1 MSAWSDD
8 DEVTPRVEPAG
19 ARDDS
24 LTRRRTPAVGVP
36 SFDGQL
42 SDLDV
47 TDPIEWLGRGPCPA
61 GRDLVE
67 RSARESGDPVPFGQF
82 AELIVRIDDRERWWR
97 KARKALEAEIE
108 ALVDEVRAIRKIVSP
123 EWVAELDGVR
133 SKVKTATWI
142 VRGAAGLLAASL
154 VTFWASYRDHEQSV
168 GADRVRTEE
177 HQKDINKLEERV
189 DKLDERLDKL
199 RVYLNRTSPPR
210 STSAGADPSALATKG
225 NVP

>member
-1 MSAWSDD
+1 MSVPPWSDD
-8 DEVTPRVEPAG
+8 DEVTPRVTPG
-19 ARDDS
+19 DRDDS
-24 LTRRRTPAVGVP
+24 KIHRRSAAPM
-36 SFDGQL
+36 FDGGAE
-42 SDLDV
+42 V

-108 ALVDEVRAIRKIVSP
+108 ALVDEVRALRKIVSP

-133 SKVKTATWI
+133 TKVRTATWV
-142 VRGAAGLLAASL
+142 VRAAAGLLAASL
-154 VTFWASYRDHEQSV
+154 VTFWASYRDHEQAV
-168 GADRVRTEE
+168 GADKVRAEE
-177 HQKDINKLEERV
+177 HQKDLDKLEERV

-199 RVYLNRTSPPR
+199 RVYLNRTSPPG
-210 STSAGADPSALATKG
+210 STSGADPSALATKG
-225 NVP
+225 HVP